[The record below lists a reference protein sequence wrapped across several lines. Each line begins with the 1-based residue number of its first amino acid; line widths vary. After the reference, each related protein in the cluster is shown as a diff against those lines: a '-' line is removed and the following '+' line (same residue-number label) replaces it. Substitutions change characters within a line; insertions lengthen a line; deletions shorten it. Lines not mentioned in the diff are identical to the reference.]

1 MKRAKLSLDPAR
13 PVRRQPPS
21 GFTAASEGE
30 RSRAAQPQTP
40 GAPRQPSPG
49 PVGEPGAA
57 AASSSGP
64 RPRPAHAGQA
74 ARSAPRAS
82 PASALRGLDRAKLLK
97 GLLAIGLAAASIVL
111 LKRRLF

>member
-1 MKRAKLSLDPAR
+1 MKRAKLSLDPAQ

-21 GFTAASEGE
+21 GFTAASGDE
-30 RSRAAQPQTP
+30 RGRAAQTQAP
-40 GAPRQPSPG
+40 GAGRRPATGPS
-49 PVGEPGAA
+49 A
-57 AASSSGP
+57 
-64 RPRPAHAGQA
+64 PRPAHARRA
-74 ARSAPRAS
+74 ARSAPGAS